1 MKHQIIIII
10 MGIFTSLYSC
20 GHNKST
26 ESDKIFPED
35 NFSVVRATYNDGT
48 VAIGSF
54 NKAYENYERKSKY
67 PWCLKISIGLKLE
80 NCEDNGLPGEEEN
93 IIANKFEDELLEKI
107 KSLTIGH
114 YVGHLF
120 NDTFLDIYVYLDN
133 PEKVHEWLQTQTNK
147 DGVIRGFG
155 YEINKDKKW
164 ETMASFMNKKSE

>member
-1 MKHQIIIII
+1 MKHQIIIIL
-10 MGIFTSLYSC
+10 MGIFTSLFGC
-20 GHNKST
+20 GQNNNA

-54 NKAYENYERKSKY
+54 NQAYKNYDKKSKY

-80 NCEDNGLPGEEEN
+80 NCKENGLPEEEEN
-93 IIANKFEDELLEKI
+93 IIANELEDELLAKI
-107 KSLTIGH
+107 KSLTTGH

-120 NDTFLDIYVYLDN
+120 NDTFLDIYVYLDD

-147 DGVIRGFG
+147 DDLIRGFG

-164 ETMASFMNKKSE
+164 KTITSFMNE